1 MRECEQMAT
10 SAKLMTAD
18 ELLMMPDDGRRYEL
32 IEGELIELVPP
43 GAAHGFVASN
53 SGGVLREFVRP
64 RKLGVV
70 FGAET
75 GFVISTDPDTVRAPD
90 AAFVAAD
97 RLPEGGL
104 PVGYLRLAP
113 DLLVEV
119 VSPSDTASEVHD
131 KVCEWLNAG
140 CRLIWVAYPATRS
153 VTVYRSLE
161 DVRILGPDD
170 MLDGVPVLEGFSI
183 RVSELFE

>member
-1 MRECEQMAT
+1 MVKHMTT

-18 ELLMMPDDGRRYEL
+18 ELLEMRDDGRRYEL
-32 IEGELIELVPP
+32 IEGELVELVPP

-53 SGGVLREFVRP
+53 SSGILRGFVRP
-64 RKLGVV
+64 RGLGVV

-75 GFVISTDPDTVRAPD
+75 GFVISSAPDTVRASD
-90 AAFVAAD
+90 AAFVTSD

-113 DLLVEV
+113 DLLAEV
-119 VSPSDTASEVHD
+119 VSPSDTASEVHH
-131 KVCEWLNAG
+131 KVCVWLNAG
-140 CRLIWVAYPATRS
+140 CRLVWVIYPETRS
-153 VTVYRSLE
+153 VTIYRSME

-170 MLDGVPVLEGFSI
+170 ILDGVPVLEGFSI
-183 RVSELFE
+183 RVSELFD